1 MMRHDSG
8 KLLKRDLRVR
18 LNEYL
23 DAIPDKDLEVWLGGL
38 LSVDRLMWAMCPH
51 CKKKV
56 QVDYP
61 DYKGQANLIGML
73 LDQAKGK
80 PTERRE
86 IDITVGMKKIAD
98 MTLQELEIEEGEL
111 VRAIGE
117 AAPSE

>member
-1 MMRHDSG
+1 MR
-8 KLLKRDLRVR
+8 RDLRVR

-23 DAIPDKDLEVWLGGL
+23 DKISDDDLETWLGGL
-38 LSVDRLMWAMCPH
+38 LSISRLTWAWCPD

-61 DYKGQANLIGML
+61 DYKGQGYLISML

-86 IDITVGMKKIAD
+86 VDITVGIKRID
-98 MTLQELEIEEGEL
+98 TMTLDELEAEEAEI
-111 VRAIGE
+111 VRQLGTA
-117 AAPSE
+117 S